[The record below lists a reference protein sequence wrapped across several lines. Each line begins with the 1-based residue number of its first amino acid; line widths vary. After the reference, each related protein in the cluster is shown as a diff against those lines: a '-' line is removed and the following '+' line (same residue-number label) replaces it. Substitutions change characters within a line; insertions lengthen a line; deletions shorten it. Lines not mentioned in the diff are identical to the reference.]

1 MKKYIYH
8 LLAATLLVFFVGCSE
23 DDGPTV
29 APSVVGE
36 WHLTTWNGETPTDF
50 DIYMELK
57 SDGTFNLFQKYQTS
71 AFVCFTG
78 NYSATENL
86 LTGRYNDGV
95 NWGSNYTYE
104 VNGDKL
110 TTTSETSTAEVSVYT
125 KTTIPDEV
133 RNAPVVRS
141 EATPE
146 RRRGQTRRRSALF
159 PSRAE
164 TTGRTARRRME
175 VQTYS
180 ISSPRS
186 VLNGPTNNL

>member
-1 MKKYIYH
+1 MAPDH
-8 LLAATLLVFFVGCSE
+8 LERRDADRFRYLHGAEIRRNVQ
-23 DDGPTV
+23 P
-29 APSVVGE
+29 
-36 WHLTTWNGETPTDF
+36 
-50 DIYMELK
+50 
-57 SDGTFNLFQKYQTS
+57 FQKYQTS

-78 NYSATENL
+78 NYNATENL

-141 EATPE
+141 EAAPADFE
-146 RRRGQTRRRSALF
+146 RFL
-159 PSRAE
+159 
-164 TTGRTARRRME
+164 
-175 VQTYS
+175 
-180 ISSPRS
+180 
-186 VLNGPTNNL
+186 

>member
-1 MKKYIYH
+1 M
-8 LLAATLLVFFVGCSE
+8 
-23 DDGPTV
+23 
-29 APSVVGE
+29 GE

-141 EATPE
+141 EATP
-146 RRRGQTRRRSALF
+146 ADF
-159 PSRAE
+159 
-164 TTGRTARRRME
+164 GRF
-175 VQTYS
+175 
-180 ISSPRS
+180 
-186 VLNGPTNNL
+186 L

>member
-36 WHLTTWNGETPTDF
+36 WHLTTW
-50 DIYMELK
+50 
-57 SDGTFNLFQKYQTS
+57 
-71 AFVCFTG
+71 
-78 NYSATENL
+78 
-86 LTGRYNDGV
+86 

-141 EATPE
+141 EATP
-146 RRRGQTRRRSALF
+146 ADF
-159 PSRAE
+159 
-164 TTGRTARRRME
+164 GRF
-175 VQTYS
+175 
-180 ISSPRS
+180 
-186 VLNGPTNNL
+186 L

>member
-141 EATPE
+141 EATP
-146 RRRGQTRRRSALF
+146 TDF
-159 PSRAE
+159 
-164 TTGRTARRRME
+164 GRF
-175 VQTYS
+175 
-180 ISSPRS
+180 
-186 VLNGPTNNL
+186 L